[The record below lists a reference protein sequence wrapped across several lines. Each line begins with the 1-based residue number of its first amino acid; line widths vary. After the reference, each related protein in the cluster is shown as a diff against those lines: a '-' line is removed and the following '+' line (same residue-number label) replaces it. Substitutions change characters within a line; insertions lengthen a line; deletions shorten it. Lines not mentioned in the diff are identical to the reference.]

1 MTTAIE
7 YALMAG
13 ASYISTRAVVNQ
25 FPAPVGWV
33 GTKHDNPPNGG
44 GFEAISFIRSGT
56 TLATSNE
63 IVISFAGTGTAVD
76 WWANVGGAF
85 GVTSTQLQQAADYYL
100 QVKAT
105 VPVGTTI
112 SFTGHSLGGGLASL
126 MAVMFNETAV
136 TFDQAPFRN
145 SATAAV
151 ANELMAYL
159 SGKGYGT
166 QELQGLSNFINTA
179 ASGGIPNESNI
190 FDFNVQG
197 EALCYTTV
205 KANSSLDLYDFATHS
220 VEFTDQISANDSFYQ
235 DDQKAA

>member
-1 MTTAIE
+1 MATVID

-13 ASYISTRAVVNQ
+13 NVYQDTRAPINWIPAPTNWRELEHVVN
-25 FPAPVGWV
+25 
-33 GTKHDNPPNGG
+33 KDS
-44 GFEAISFIRSGT
+44 GFEVSQFQNGT
-56 TLATSNE
+56 E
-63 IVISFAGTGTAVD
+63 IVISFAGTATAVD

-100 QVKAT
+100 QIKAT
-105 VPVGTTI
+105 APAGTTI

-136 TFDQAPFRN
+136 TFDQAPFRS

-151 ANELMAYL
+151 ASELMTYL

-166 QELQGLSNFINTA
+166 QDLQGLNNFINAA
-179 ASGGIPNESNI
+179 ASGGIPNESNVL
-190 FDFNVQG
+190 DFNVQG
-197 EALCYTTV
+197 EALGYTTV
-205 KANSSLDLYDFATHS
+205 NANSSLDLYDFATHS